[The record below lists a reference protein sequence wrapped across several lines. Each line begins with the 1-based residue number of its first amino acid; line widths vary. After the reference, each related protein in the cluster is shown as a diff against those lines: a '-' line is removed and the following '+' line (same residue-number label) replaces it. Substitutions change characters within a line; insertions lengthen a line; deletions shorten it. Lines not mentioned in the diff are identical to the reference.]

1 MTFLKRTIYLTFLQ
15 LVKDVEMKENENLT
29 YPLPEL
35 NHRQLLD
42 LQSFFNELRQDEHV
56 YEPPRNETKVDHNF
70 TIFTPPSVESPVSSI
85 GTGKPI

>member
-1 MTFLKRTIYLTFLQ
+1 
-15 LVKDVEMKENENLT
+15 MKENENLM

-42 LQSFFNELRQDEHV
+42 LQSFFKELRQDENV
-56 YEPPRNETKVDHNF
+56 NEPPRNEAKVDHN
-70 TIFTPPSVESPVSSI
+70 FTPPSVESPVSSF